1 MLLLEVVY
9 VASNLSDKLT
19 QVARPRSIDVI
30 AGVFI
35 NRDKGVPFMEQLR
48 HKLYF
53 LKKKIFGVR
62 EM

>member
-35 NRDKGVPFMEQLR
+35 NGNKCVPVMEQLV
-48 HKLYF
+48 HF
-53 LKKKIFGVR
+53 LKKITIKFT
-62 EM
+62 

>member
-35 NRDKGVPFMEQLR
+35 NGNKCVPVMEQLV
-48 HKLYF
+48 HF
-53 LKKKIFGVR
+53 FKKITI
-62 EM
+62 